1 VNTNAYVTSP
11 NGAWLANDTASG
23 WIGPVSSGGVN
34 VNAGGYN
41 YQTTFPLAGFL
52 PGAVQINMSVAAD
65 DSVTNIYLNGI
76 STESAYTGFTLL
88 SGPFT
93 VNSGFVNG
101 TNTLEFRTLNGGT
114 AANPHGFRAVL
125 SGTGLMANT
134 N

>member
-1 VNTNAYVTSP
+1 METGRSRLTVLASPWRSGIGTAPAALQCPVNTNAYVTSP

-76 STESAYTGFTLL
+76 ST
-88 SGPFT
+88 
-93 VNSGFVNG
+93 
-101 TNTLEFRTLNGGT
+101 
-114 AANPHGFRAVL
+114 
-125 SGTGLMANT
+125 
-134 N
+134 